1 MLVVWSG
8 FVIGGLVALGARAV
22 ANGYL
27 LVMYWKRHG
36 LYLLERG
43 SDGRYHLFRTYQLPL
58 VLLRYLV
65 FSAVYS
71 MLLLHQRSRGWA
83 GPRKP
88 IAATAKA

>member
-43 SDGRYHLFRTYQLPL
+43 SDGRYHLFRTYLLPL

-65 FSAVYS
+65 FVLSPPGGGNFPARRCV
-71 MLLLHQRSRGWA
+71 RG
-83 GPRKP
+83 
-88 IAATAKA
+88 

>member
-8 FVIGGLVALGARAV
+8 FVIGGLIALGVRAE

-43 SDGRYHLFRTYQLPL
+43 SDGRHHLFRTYLLPL
-58 VLLRYLV
+58 VLLRYLA

-71 MLLLHQRSRGWA
+71 VLLLHQRSRGWT
-83 GPRKP
+83 GPRKAIP
-88 IAATAKA
+88 AAAKA